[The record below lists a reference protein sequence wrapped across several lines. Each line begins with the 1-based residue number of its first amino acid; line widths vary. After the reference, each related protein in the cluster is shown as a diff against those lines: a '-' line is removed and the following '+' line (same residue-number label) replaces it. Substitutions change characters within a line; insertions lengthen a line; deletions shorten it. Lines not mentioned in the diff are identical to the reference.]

1 MDINQVINLVKLGS
15 IIELVENK
23 LNRTVSAAEII
34 EELGHQDIEY
44 SCPDIV
50 VSLLSDEFV
59 SKLPIIIQKVISEE
73 TLIPSGVEV
82 VLEKKK
88 YRVKGEVWV
97 VHKND
102 VDPFPSS
109 PHAHNYDQNLVI
121 HLGNG
126 RMYRKRD
133 YVATAKKKQFLALRQ
148 QIDNV
153 ELPPLEIEP

>member
-1 MDINQVINLVKLGS
+1 MDINQVLNLVKLNS

-44 SCPDIV
+44 SCPDTV

-82 VLEKKK
+82 VFEKKK